1 MKNSPT
7 KPAYL
12 EAEEFSAEN
21 NLVIDNFPAPNELL
35 IAARARA
42 IREWKFR
49 EMAAGRLLPHNELTD
64 RQERAAYGT
73 SSIRRRFKTLEI

>member
-1 MKNSPT
+1 MKSGPA

-12 EAEEFSAEN
+12 ETREFFVEN
-21 NLVIDNFPAPNELL
+21 SLIVDNHPAPDESL

-49 EMAAGRLLPHNELTD
+49 EMAAGRLSPQNELTN
-64 RQERAAYGT
+64 RQERAIYGT
-73 SSIRRRFKTLEI
+73 SSVRRRFKTLES